1 MKSDETGLRLLGF
14 VLALAKY
21 GFGVGSC
28 TSRVVSLRNSIA
40 PWHSLCAYLFVGSLT
55 RRRGESSAEDC
66 LTLFKNNQEALVLP
80 VVTTSP
86 LTVRRRWK
94 KMTQDCVLLGFLLA
108 LVKQGFGVGSCTD
121 RLVSVRYSISRT
133 PWHSLCRCLLFGS

>member
-1 MKSDETGLRLLGF
+1 M
-14 VLALAKY
+14 
-21 GFGVGSC
+21 
-28 TSRVVSLRNSIA
+28 N
-40 PWHSLCAYLFVGSLT
+40 
-55 RRRGESSAEDC
+55 
-66 LTLFKNNQEALVLP
+66 LFKNNQEALVLP

-94 KMTQDCVLLGFLLA
+94 EMTPDCVLLGFLLA

-121 RLVSVRYSISRT
+121 RVVSVRNSICRT